1 MADGDSQWIGDIV
14 ARLRR
19 EIERARFAGDDPAL
33 SVTSGDTPLLIVA
46 KTLAA
51 ERLNAP
57 LHVDGA
63 MVALQEDVAADLFYR
78 GLTALRYWRFA
89 GAQAAFEEAG
99 AKTTDATM
107 QQRLALYRAATALVR
122 RIVLTD
128 PEQPLRAAPEERALA
143 LVDTLDALP
152 AAERAHYAAE
162 LRRLIALRQAL
173 PGDPYLQTVHCLLRA
188 RLALGSG
195 DDALGLGW
203 LLRAA
208 TLQGDAL
215 APSPYLAD
223 LLERA
228 RRRLRRFLGEV
239 APAPP
244 NPPNAGGEQDARR
257 SSRLPGGAPADAEQV
272 SPGAPAAPP
281 RITGPGGPSSA
292 PAQATGQAG
301 SSSAPPR
308 IGGLGGPSSPAP
320 ADGDATD
327 AASDDVRAAAL
338 LEALGNHL
346 DQALERDVLRDAARF
361 GIAPYHEE

>member
-1 MADGDSQWIGDIV
+1 MADADPGRIGEMV

-19 EIERARFAGDDPAL
+19 EIEQARFAGDDPAL
-33 SVTSGDTPLLIVA
+33 SVGDGDPPALIVA

-57 LHVDGA
+57 LR
-63 MVALQEDVAADLFYR
+63 VAEAIVPLQEDVAADLFYR

-99 AKTTDATM
+99 AKTADAAL

-122 RIVLTD
+122 RIVLSD
-128 PEQPLRAAPEERALA
+128 PEQPPRPLPEERALA
-143 LVDTLDALP
+143 LVETLDALP

-162 LRRLIALRQAL
+162 LRRLVALRQAL
-173 PGDPYLQTVHCLLRA
+173 AGDPYLQTVHCLLRA
-188 RLALGSG
+188 RLALASG

-208 TLQGDAL
+208 ALQEARL
-215 APSPYLAD
+215 APGRYLAE

-228 RRRLRRFLGEV
+228 RRRLRRFLGDT
-239 APAPP
+239 APP
-244 NPPNAGGEQDARR
+244 GHPSNGGEAEAAPSGPPNTATLAPPPPGSLRATPPNTGGEPTR
-257 SSRLPGGAPADAEQV
+257 GATGT
-272 SPGAPAAPP
+272 PGAAAQPGAGLPP
-281 RITGPGGPSSA
+281 
-292 PAQATGQAG
+292 
-301 SSSAPPR
+301 
-308 IGGLGGPSSPAP
+308 GLGGPGGQGEAGE
-320 ADGDATD
+320 DEGGE
-327 AASDDVRAAAL
+327 ASDEVRVGAL

-346 DQALERDVLRDAARF
+346 DEALGRDVLRDAAQF

>member
-1 MADGDSQWIGDIV
+1 MAALDGGAIRDLV
-14 ARLRR
+14 ARLRQ
-19 EIERARFAGDDPAL
+19 EIERARFAGDDPSLTVTPDDAPAL
-33 SVTSGDTPLLIVA
+33 VVA

-57 LHVDGA
+57 LRVDGA
-63 MVALQEDVAADLFYR
+63 VVALQEDVAEDLFYR

-99 AKTTDATM
+99 AKTTDAAL
-107 QQRLALYRAATALVR
+107 QQRLALYRATTALVR
-122 RIVLTD
+122 RIVLSD
-128 PEQPLRAAPEERALA
+128 PEQPPRAAPEDRALA
-143 LVDTLDALP
+143 LVDTLDALSP
-152 AAERAHYAAE
+152 AERAHYAAE

-173 PGDPYLQTVHCLLRA
+173 PSDPYLQTVHCLLRA

-208 TLQGDAL
+208 TLQDAAL

-228 RRRLRRFLGEV
+228 RRRLRRFLGDLPP
-239 APAPP
+239 PAPLP
-244 NPPNAGGEQDARR
+244 SEGRGEPALPGTAPPEA
-257 SSRLPGGAPADAEQV
+257 RLPSAGRGEPA
-272 SPGAPAAPP
+272 
-281 RITGPGGPSSA
+281 
-292 PAQATGQAG
+292 
-301 SSSAPPR
+301 
-308 IGGLGGPSSPAP
+308 PSSPAP
-320 ADGDATD
+320 PEAPLPPMGEGGWGGRGPTPPDEE
-327 AASDDVRAAAL
+327 SDDVRAAAL

-346 DQALERDVLRDAARF
+346 DQALGRDVLRDAAQF